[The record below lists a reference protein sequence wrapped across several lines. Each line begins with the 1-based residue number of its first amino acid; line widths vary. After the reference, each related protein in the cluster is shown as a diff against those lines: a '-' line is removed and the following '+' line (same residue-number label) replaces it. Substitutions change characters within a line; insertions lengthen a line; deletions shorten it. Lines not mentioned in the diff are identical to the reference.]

1 MAGIGRHIVTGDL
14 AATIVVQLGAIRNFR
29 LRGTAPR
36 LCLTSHANRLTIRG
50 GVKVIVKLNLMP
62 GGARI

>member
-1 MAGIGRHIVTGDL
+1 MAGIGGHIVTGDL
-14 AATIVVQLGAIRNFR
+14 AGTIVVQLGAIRNFR
-29 LRGTAPR
+29 LP
-36 LCLTSHANRLTIRG
+36 LTSHANRLTIRG